1 MKKTLIVII
10 GATGIG
16 KTDLSIEIAEYFDT
30 FILSSDSRQFYK
42 ELKIGTAPPTEKQLK
57 KIKHFFI
64 GNKSIENYYNAS
76 SFEVE
81 VLSIL
86 EKIFLKKKFAIM
98 VGGSGMYVDAVCN
111 GIDDLPTVDINIRKK
126 LIDKLENEGIESL
139 RFDLQRMDPKHYEV
153 VDLKNAKR
161 ILKALEISIMTNKP
175 YSSFL
180 KKKVKKRNFKI
191 IKIAL
196 KMDRGKLYER
206 INKRVDIMMENGLI
220 EEAKKFHNKKHLN
233 ALNTVGYKEFFAHW
247 DGEYSLEKAIELVKR
262 NSRRLAKRQISWFKR
277 DKNIN
282 WFYNNEKEKIINF
295 IKKLNN

>member
-1 MKKTLIVII
+1 MKKTLIVIV

-16 KTDLSIEIAEYFDT
+16 KTDLSIEIAEYFNT

-86 EKIFLKKKFAIM
+86 EKIFLEKNFAIM

-206 INKRVDIMMENGLI
+206 INKRVDIMIENGLI
-220 EEAKKFHNKKHLN
+220 EEVKKFYNKKHLN

-262 NSRRLAKRQISWFKR
+262 NSRRLAKRQITWFKR
-277 DKNIN
+277 DKNV
-282 WFYNNEKEKIINF
+282 KPP
-295 IKKLNN
+295 IKLLDPTEYLENVN

>member
-1 MKKTLIVII
+1 MKKTLIVIV

-16 KTDLSIEIAEYFDT
+16 KTDLSIEIAEYFNT

-206 INKRVDIMMENGLI
+206 INKRVDIMIENGLI
-220 EEAKKFHNKKHLN
+220 EEVKKFYNKKHLN

-262 NSRRLAKRQISWFKR
+262 NSRRLAKRQITWFKR

-295 IKKLNN
+295 IKKN

>member
-1 MKKTLIVII
+1 MKKTLIVIV

-16 KTDLSIEIAEYFDT
+16 KTDLSIEIAEYFNT

-86 EKIFLKKKFAIM
+86 EKIFLEKNFAIM

-206 INKRVDIMMENGLI
+206 INKRVDIMIENGLI
-220 EEAKKFHNKKHLN
+220 EEVKKFYNKKHLN

-262 NSRRLAKRQISWFKR
+262 NSRRLAKRQITWFKR

-295 IKKLNN
+295 IKKN